1 MNNRPI
7 TIETGIISFPPG
19 GGGSYLACLHYEDQ
33 FVNWHEK
40 FNEYKVNYNTTVVG
54 KPLLWFYQNDIRLLS
69 KTIEFNEYKS
79 GGCHYLPSVNEL
91 VSYEL
96 QFNFMLE
103 INCATE
109 ESEFIIDI
117 LSLYKNQI
125 NVDTT
130 AVHFQIFSIVNY
142 VLRCIDQHI
151 FSAHTAHLALTN
163 GAIRMA
169 LFSLNAELEQKGLSN
184 VTMYTKGSTVMLMF
198 VYYSILTGITPPV
211 DNFNSFIY
219 HHILKLDNKD
229 HFTLNSSLRNQRKR
243 EELQQKLSSKFLPVE
258 YCELFFKCKFPP
270 LFLKYV
276 TPENLAVYKKKTI
289 AYSIE
294 NLRLCSE
301 VVKYIIPQNDTN
313 NRSLF
318 FNLKQQLIE
327 TCATEKLEQYI
338 PQISAL

>member
-19 GGGSYLACLHYEDQ
+19 GGGNFITGLLYEEQ
-33 FVNWHEK
+33 SVNRYEK
-40 FNEYKVNYNTTVVG
+40 FNDYKVNYGPNSS
-54 KPLLWFYQNDIRLLS
+54 LWFYQNDVRLLT
-69 KTIEFNEYKS
+69 KTIKVKEYKA
-79 GGCHYLPSVNEL
+79 GGSHYMPSVNEL
-91 VSYEL
+91 MLYDL

-103 INCATE
+103 INCATV

-125 NVDTT
+125 NVGTT
-130 AVHFQIFSIVNY
+130 EVLIQIFNMVKY
-142 VLRCIDQHI
+142 VLGGINQHI
-151 FSAHTAHLALTN
+151 FSVPYANLKLTP
-163 GAIRMA
+163 GVIRLA
-169 LFSLNAELEQKGLSN
+169 LFSLDAELEQKGLSN

-198 VYYSILTGITPPV
+198 IYHSILAGITPTV